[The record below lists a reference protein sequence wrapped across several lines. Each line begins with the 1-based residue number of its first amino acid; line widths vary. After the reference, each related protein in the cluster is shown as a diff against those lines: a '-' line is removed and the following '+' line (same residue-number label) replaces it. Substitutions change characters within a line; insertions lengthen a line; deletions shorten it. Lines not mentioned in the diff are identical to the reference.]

1 MFLKNEEAFEIVRE
15 FGSPVYVYSEDILRQ
30 RCRELIDAFDG
41 RLSPSFSIKANSN
54 ISLLNI
60 IREEGIG
67 ADAMSHGEIFVLEHA
82 GFSSDEIFYIGNN
95 VSADELRYCIDRG
108 ILVSADSLSQ
118 LESLGRINRG
128 GRVALRFNPGIGA
141 GHCEKVVTAG
151 HKTKFGIDPWFCA
164 QAKELLSKYDMKLV
178 GINQHIG
185 SLFLEPAPYVE
196 AAENLLEMVLD
207 NFPGLDFV
215 DFGGGF
221 GVPYRPDESRLD
233 FGKLREMLFPV
244 LDSFMERYDNK
255 YVHFKCEPGRY
266 LVAECGLL
274 LGTVHAVKE
283 NYGEAYVGTDIGF
296 NVLMRPVLYDSYHEV
311 KLLRNSDET
320 RKGAGEKALPA
331 TIVGNICESGDI
343 LAAKRLLGDARENDI
358 IAVENAGAYGYSMA
372 SNYNCRLR
380 PAEVLKTA
388 QGEVKLIRAA
398 DTLESL
404 IENF

>member
-1 MFLKNEEAFEIVRE
+1 
-15 FGSPVYVYSEDILRQ
+15 
-30 RCRELIDAFDG
+30 
-41 RLSPSFSIKANSN
+41 
-54 ISLLNI
+54 
-60 IREEGIG
+60 
-67 ADAMSHGEIFVLEHA
+67 
-82 GFSSDEIFYIGNN
+82 
-95 VSADELRYCIDRG
+95 
-108 ILVSADSLSQ
+108 
-118 LESLGRINRG
+118 
-128 GRVALRFNPGIGA
+128 
-141 GHCEKVVTAG
+141 
-151 HKTKFGIDPWFCA
+151 
-164 QAKELLSKYDMKLV
+164 
-178 GINQHIG
+178 
-185 SLFLEPAPYVE
+185 
-196 AAENLLEMVLD
+196 
-207 NFPGLDFV
+207 
-215 DFGGGF
+215 
-221 GVPYRPDESRLD
+221 
-233 FGKLREMLFPV
+233 MLFPV

-331 TIVGNICESGDI
+331 TTVAN
-343 LAAKRLLGDARENDI
+343 I

>member
-15 FGSPVYVYSEDILRQ
+15 FGSPVYIYSEDILRQ
-30 RCRELIDAFDG
+30 RCRELLDAFEG
-41 RLSPSFSIKANSN
+41 RLSPSFSVKANSN
-54 ISLLNI
+54 LSLLRI

-67 ADAMSHGEIFVLEHA
+67 VDAMSHGEIFLLEHA
-82 GFSSDEIFYIGNN
+82 GFSGDEIFYIGNN

-128 GRVALRFNPGIGA
+128 GRVALRFNPGVGA

-151 HKTKFGIDPWFCA
+151 HKTKFGIDPRFCA
-164 QAKELLSKYDMKLV
+164 QAKELLAKYDMKLV

-185 SLFLEPAPYVE
+185 SLFLEPEPYVE
-196 AAENLLEMVLD
+196 AAENLLAMVLE
-207 NFPGLDFV
+207 NFPGLDFI

-221 GVPYRPDESRLD
+221 GVPYRPEEKRLD
-233 FGKLREMLFPV
+233 FAALRGQLFPV
-244 LDSFMERYDNK
+244 LDSFVERYDNK

-266 LVAECGLL
+266 LAAECGLL

-283 NYGEAYVGTDIGF
+283 NYGETYVGTDIGF

-311 KLLRNSDET
+311 RLL
-320 RKGAGEKALPA
+320 KGGEHGDGAEVSA
-331 TIVGNICESGDI
+331 STVTVVGNICESGDI
-343 LAAKRLLGDARENDI
+343 LAAERRLDGVRENDL

-380 PAEVLKTA
+380 PAEVLKTS
-388 QGEVKLIRAA
+388 QGEIKLIRAA

>member
-30 RCRELIDAFDG
+30 RCRELLDAFDG
-41 RLSPSFSIKANSN
+41 RLSQSFSVKANSN
-54 ISLLNI
+54 LSLLRI

-67 ADAMSHGEIFVLEHA
+67 VDAMSHGEIFLLEHA
-82 GFSSDEIFYIGNN
+82 GFSGDEIFYIGNN

-128 GRVALRFNPGIGA
+128 GRVALRFNPCVGA

-151 HKTKFGIDPWFCA
+151 HKTKFGIDPRFCA
-164 QAKELLSKYDMKLV
+164 QAKELLAKYDMKLV

-185 SLFLEPAPYVE
+185 SLFLEPEPYVE
-196 AAENLLEMVLD
+196 AAKNLLAMVLE
-207 NFPGLDFV
+207 NFPGLDFI

-221 GVPYRPDESRLD
+221 GVHYRPDEKRLD
-233 FGKLREMLFPV
+233 FAALRGQLFPV
-244 LDSFMERYDNK
+244 LDSFVESYDNK

-283 NYGEAYVGTDIGF
+283 NYGETYVGTDIGF

-311 KLLRNSDET
+311 NLL
-320 RKGAGEKALPA
+320 KGGGEHDGGSEREASPV
-331 TIVGNICESGDI
+331 TVVGNICESGDI
-343 LAAKRLLGDARENDI
+343 LGAERRLDGVRENDL

-380 PAEVLKTA
+380 PAEVLKTS
-388 QGEVKLIRAA
+388 QGEIKLIRAA

>member
-30 RCRELIDAFDG
+30 RCRELLDAFEG
-41 RLSPSFSIKANSN
+41 RLSPSFSVKANSN
-54 ISLLNI
+54 LSLLRI

-67 ADAMSHGEIFVLEHA
+67 VDAMSHGEIFLLEHA
-82 GFSSDEIFYIGNN
+82 GFGSDEIFYIGNN

-118 LESLGRINRG
+118 LEALGRINRG
-128 GRVALRFNPGIGA
+128 GRVALRFNPGVGA

-151 HKTKFGIDPWFCA
+151 HKTKFGIDPRFCA
-164 QAKELLSKYDMKLV
+164 QAKELLARYDMKLV

-185 SLFLEPAPYVE
+185 SLFLEPEPYVE
-196 AAENLLEMVLD
+196 AAENLLALVLE
-207 NFPGLDFV
+207 NFPGLDFI

-221 GVPYRPDESRLD
+221 GVPYRQDEKRLD
-233 FGKLREMLFPV
+233 FAALRGQLFPV
-244 LDSFMERYDNK
+244 LDSFVERYDNK

-266 LVAECGLL
+266 LAAECGLL

-283 NYGEAYVGTDIGF
+283 NYGETYVGTDIGF

-311 KLLRNSDET
+311 RLL
-320 RKGAGEKALPA
+320 KGGEHGDGAEESA
-331 TIVGNICESGDI
+331 STVTVVGNICESGDI
-343 LAAKRLLGDARENDI
+343 LAAERRLDGVRENDL

-380 PAEVLKTA
+380 PAEVLKTS
-388 QGEVKLIRAA
+388 QGEIKLIRAA

>member
-1 MFLKNEEAFEIVRE
+1 
-15 FGSPVYVYSEDILRQ
+15 
-30 RCRELIDAFDG
+30 
-41 RLSPSFSIKANSN
+41 
-54 ISLLNI
+54 
-60 IREEGIG
+60 
-67 ADAMSHGEIFVLEHA
+67 
-82 GFSSDEIFYIGNN
+82 
-95 VSADELRYCIDRG
+95 
-108 ILVSADSLSQ
+108 
-118 LESLGRINRG
+118 
-128 GRVALRFNPGIGA
+128 
-141 GHCEKVVTAG
+141 
-151 HKTKFGIDPWFCA
+151 
-164 QAKELLSKYDMKLV
+164 MKLV

-320 RKGAGEKALPA
+320 RKGADDKASPA